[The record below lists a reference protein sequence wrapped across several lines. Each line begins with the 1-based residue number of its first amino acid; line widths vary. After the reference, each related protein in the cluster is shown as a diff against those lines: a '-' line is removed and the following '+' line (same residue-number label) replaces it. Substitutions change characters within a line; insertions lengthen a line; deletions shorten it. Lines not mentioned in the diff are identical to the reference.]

1 MVFLLRDNPVLNC
14 NSNEIWE
21 DCVGFEG
28 KYQVSNL
35 GNVRSISNNKGT
47 YQERLLSQR
56 QTTTSNYLYVNFTVK
71 DVTTHH
77 SVHRLVA
84 KAFIANPS
92 NKATVNHIDG
102 NKLNNN
108 VCNLEWNTY
117 SENLKHAY
125 ANGLNIASRSALG
138 RKLGS
143 SSKYL
148 YVAYDQSRDRFGATV
163 KIIGTRKSMQK
174 NFSCKKYGR
183 DEAERL
189 AALAANDFLDQ
200 MQDVERPRNVIT

>member
-1 MVFLLRDNPVLNC
+1 MLNC
-14 NSNEIWE
+14 NNNEIWK
-21 DCVGFEG
+21 DCVGYEG

-56 QTTTSNYLYVNFTVK
+56 QTTTSDYLYVNFTVK

-117 SENLKHAY
+117 SENIKHAY
-125 ANGLNIASRSALG
+125 SIGLNIHSRSSLAVKRG
-138 RKLGS
+138 IT
-143 SSKYL
+143 SKFI
-148 YVAYDQSRDRFGATV
+148 YVSYDATRDRFAATV
-163 KIIGTRKSMQK
+163 KILGTRKSIQK
-174 NFSCKKYGR
+174 NFSCKKYGTV
-183 DEAERL
+183 EAEKL
-189 AALAANDFLDQ
+189 AAITANQFLDQ
-200 MQDVERPRNVIT
+200 LNDTERPRNIIT

>member
-1 MVFLLRDNPVLNC
+1 MLNC
-14 NSNEIWE
+14 NNNEIWK
-21 DCVGFEG
+21 DCVGYEG

-84 KAFIANPS
+84 KAFIGNPS

-117 SENLKHAY
+117 SENLKHAF
-125 ANGLNIASRSALG
+125 ATGLNKASRSALG
-138 RKLGS
+138 QKLGS

-148 YVAYDQSRDRFGATV
+148 YVAYDQSRDRFGASV

-183 DEAERL
+183 DGAERL

>member
-1 MVFLLRDNPVLNC
+1 MLNC
-14 NSNEIWE
+14 NNNEIWK
-21 DCVGFEG
+21 DCVGYEG

-56 QTTTSNYLYVNFTVK
+56 QTTTSDYLYVVFTVK
-71 DVTTHH
+71 DVSKQH

-92 NKATVNHIDG
+92 SKATVNHIDG

-125 ANGLNIASRSALG
+125 ANGLNKASRSALG

-148 YVAYDQSRDRFGATV
+148 YVAYDQSRDRFGASV

-189 AALAANDFLDQ
+189 AAEAANSFLDQ

>member
-1 MVFLLRDNPVLNC
+1 MLNC
-14 NSNEIWE
+14 NNNEIWK
-21 DCVGFEG
+21 DCVGYEG

-125 ANGLNIASRSALG
+125 ANGLNKASRSALG
-138 RKLGS
+138 QKLGS

-148 YVAYDQSRDRFGATV
+148 YVAYDQSRDRFGASV

-174 NFSCKKYGR
+174 HFSCKKYGR

-189 AALAANDFLDQ
+189 AAEAANTFLDQ

>member
-1 MVFLLRDNPVLNC
+1 MLNC
-14 NSNEIWE
+14 NNNEIWK
-21 DCVGFEG
+21 DCVGYEG

-125 ANGLNIASRSALG
+125 ANGLNKPSRSALG
-138 RKLGS
+138 RKLGN

-148 YVAYDQSRDRFGATV
+148 YVAYEQSRDRFGASV

>member
-1 MVFLLRDNPVLNC
+1 MLNC
-14 NSNEIWE
+14 NNNEIWK

-71 DVTTHH
+71 DVTTQH

-84 KAFIANPS
+84 KAFIDNPN

-143 SSKYL
+143 TSKYL
-148 YVAYDQSRDRFGATV
+148 YVAYDQSRDRFGASV

-189 AALAANDFLDQ
+189 AAEAANTFLDQ

>member
-1 MVFLLRDNPVLNC
+1 MLNC
-14 NSNEIWE
+14 NNKEIWK
-21 DCVGFEG
+21 DCVGYEG
-28 KYQVSNL
+28 RYQVSNL
-35 GNVRSISNNKGT
+35 GNVRSIANNKGT

-56 QTTTSNYLYVNFTVK
+56 QTTTSDYLYVSFTVK
-71 DVTTHH
+71 DITTQH

-84 KAFIANPS
+84 KAFIDNPS

-102 NKLNNN
+102 DKLNNN

-125 ANGLNIASRSALG
+125 ANGLNKASRSALG
-138 RKLGS
+138 QKLGS

-148 YVAYDQSRDRFGATV
+148 YVAYDQSRDRFGASV
-163 KIIGTRKSMQK
+163 KILGTRKSMQK

-189 AALAANDFLDQ
+189 AALTANDFLDQ

>member
-1 MVFLLRDNPVLNC
+1 M
-14 NSNEIWE
+14 
-21 DCVGFEG
+21 
-28 KYQVSNL
+28 K
-35 GNVRSISNNKGT
+35 T
-47 YQERLLSQR
+47 
-56 QTTTSNYLYVNFTVK
+56 YVNNSGYECIKINRKGNKKHFLI
-71 DVTTHH
+71 
-77 SVHRLVA
+77 HRLVA
-84 KAFIANPS
+84 EAFIENPFC
-92 NKATVNHIDG
+92 KTEVNHIDG

-117 SENLKHAY
+117 SENLKHAF
-125 ANGLNIASRSALG
+125 ATGLNIASRSALG

-148 YVAYDQSRDRFGATV
+148 YVAYDQSRDRFGASV

>member
-1 MVFLLRDNPVLNC
+1 MLNC
-14 NSNEIWE
+14 NNNEIWK
-21 DCVGFEG
+21 DCVGYEG

-56 QTTTSNYLYVNFTVK
+56 QTITSNYLYVNFTIK
-71 DVTTHH
+71 GVTKHH

-117 SENLKHAY
+117 SENIKHAY
-125 ANGLNIASRSALG
+125 SIGLNIHSRSSLAVKRG
-138 RKLGS
+138 IT
-143 SSKYL
+143 SKFI
-148 YVAYDQSRDRFGATV
+148 YVSYDATRDRFAATV
-163 KIIGTRKSMQK
+163 KILGTRKSLQK
-174 NFSCKKYGR
+174 NFSCKKYGTV
-183 DEAERL
+183 EAEKL
-189 AALAANDFLDQ
+189 AAITANQFLDQ
-200 MQDVERPRNVIT
+200 LNDTERPRNIIT

>member
-1 MVFLLRDNPVLNC
+1 MLNC
-14 NSNEIWE
+14 NNNEIWK
-21 DCVGFEG
+21 DCVGYEG

-56 QTTTSNYLYVNFTVK
+56 QTPTSNYLYVNFTVK

-148 YVAYDQSRDRFGATV
+148 YVAYDQSRDRFGASV

>member
-1 MVFLLRDNPVLNC
+1 MLNC
-14 NSNEIWE
+14 NNNEIWK
-21 DCVGFEG
+21 DCVGYEG
-28 KYQVSNL
+28 RYQVSNL
-35 GNVRSISNNKGT
+35 GNVRSIANNKGT

-56 QTTTSNYLYVNFTVK
+56 QTTTSDYLYVNFTVK
-71 DVTTHH
+71 DVTKHH

-108 VCNLEWNTY
+108 VCNLEWSTY

-125 ANGLNIASRSALG
+125 ANGLNKASRSALG
-138 RKLGS
+138 QKLGS

-148 YVAYDQSRDRFGATV
+148 YVAYDQSRDRFRASV
-163 KIIGTRKSMQK
+163 KILGTRKSMQK
-174 NFSCKKYGR
+174 NFSCKEYGR

-189 AALAANDFLDQ
+189 AALTANAFLDQ

>member
-1 MVFLLRDNPVLNC
+1 MLNC
-14 NSNEIWE
+14 NNNEIWK
-21 DCVGFEG
+21 DCVGYEG

-148 YVAYDQSRDRFGATV
+148 YVAYDQSRDRFGASV

-189 AALAANDFLDQ
+189 AAEAANTFLDQ

>member
-1 MVFLLRDNPVLNC
+1 MLNC
-14 NSNEIWE
+14 NNNEIWK
-21 DCVGFEG
+21 DCVGFES

-84 KAFIANPS
+84 KAFIDNPS

-117 SENLKHAY
+117 SENLKHAF
-125 ANGLNIASRSALG
+125 ATGLNKPSRSALG
-138 RKLGS
+138 RKLGN

-148 YVAYDQSRDRFGATV
+148 YVAYEQSRDRFGASV

-189 AALAANDFLDQ
+189 AAEAANTFLDQ

>member
-1 MVFLLRDNPVLNC
+1 MLNC
-14 NSNEIWE
+14 NNNEIWK
-21 DCVGFEG
+21 DCVGYEG

-125 ANGLNIASRSALG
+125 ANGLNKASRSALG

-148 YVAYDQSRDRFGATV
+148 YVAYDQSRDRFGASV
-163 KIIGTRKSMQK
+163 KILGTRKSMQK

-189 AALAANDFLDQ
+189 AALTANAFLNQ

>member
-1 MVFLLRDNPVLNC
+1 MLNC
-14 NSNEIWE
+14 NNNEIWK
-21 DCVGFEG
+21 DCVGYEG
-28 KYQVSNL
+28 RYQVSNL
-35 GNVRSISNNKGT
+35 GNVRSIANNKGT

-56 QTTTSNYLYVNFTVK
+56 QTTTSDYLYVNFTVK

-148 YVAYDQSRDRFGATV
+148 YVAYDQSRDRFGASV

-174 NFSCKKYGR
+174 KFSCKKYGR
-183 DEAERL
+183 DGAERL

>member
-1 MVFLLRDNPVLNC
+1 MLNC
-14 NSNEIWE
+14 NNNEIWK
-21 DCVGFEG
+21 DCVGYEG

-148 YVAYDQSRDRFGATV
+148 YVAYDQSRDRFGASV

-189 AALAANDFLDQ
+189 AALAANAFLDQ

>member
-1 MVFLLRDNPVLNC
+1 MLNC
-14 NSNEIWE
+14 NNKEIWK
-21 DCVGFEG
+21 DCVGYEG
-28 KYQVSNL
+28 RYQVSNL
-35 GNVRSISNNKGT
+35 GNVRSIANNKGT

-56 QTTTSNYLYVNFTVK
+56 QTTTSDYLYVDFTVK
-71 DVTTHH
+71 DVTTRH

-108 VCNLEWNTY
+108 VCNLEWSTY

-138 RKLGS
+138 QKLGS

-148 YVAYDQSRDRFGATV
+148 YVNYDESRDRFAASV
-163 KIIGTRKSMQK
+163 KVLGTRKSMQK

>member
-1 MVFLLRDNPVLNC
+1 MLNC
-14 NSNEIWE
+14 NNIEIWK
-21 DCVGFEG
+21 DCVGYEG
-28 KYQVSNL
+28 RYQVSNL
-35 GNVRSISNNKGT
+35 GNVRSIANNKGT

-56 QTTTSNYLYVNFTVK
+56 QTKTSDYLYVVFTVK
-71 DVTTHH
+71 DVSKQH

-117 SENLKHAY
+117 SENLKHAF
-125 ANGLNIASRSALG
+125 ANGLNKASRSALG
-138 RKLGS
+138 QKLGS

-148 YVAYDQSRDRFGATV
+148 YVSYDQTRDRFGASV

-189 AALAANDFLDQ
+189 AALTANAFLDQ

>member
-1 MVFLLRDNPVLNC
+1 MLNC
-14 NSNEIWE
+14 NNNEIWK
-21 DCVGFEG
+21 DCVGYEG

-35 GNVRSISNNKGT
+35 GNVRSIANNKGT
-47 YQERLLSQR
+47 YQERLLRQR
-56 QTTTSNYLYVNFTVK
+56 QTTTSDYLYVNFTVK
-71 DVTTHH
+71 DVTKHH

-117 SENLKHAY
+117 SENLKHAH
-125 ANGLNIASRSALG
+125 ANGLKIASRSALG

-148 YVAYDQSRDRFGATV
+148 YVAYDQSRDRFGASV

-189 AALAANDFLDQ
+189 AALTANAFLDQ